1 MRNVPSKD
9 RCRIRTKS
17 NVKFNDGV
25 APERWCLMVDQL
37 YTVQEVMGIFKV
49 GDETIYRWIRQGKI
63 KAIKIGQGWRIK
75 SDSLQELSQGALK

>member
-1 MRNVPSKD
+1 
-9 RCRIRTKS
+9 
-17 NVKFNDGV
+17 
-25 APERWCLMVDQL
+25 MVDQL